1 MIIFRFPLGTFPF
14 GVSVTFENMR
24 PYGDS
29 APLIC
34 AECAEERQSP
44 REYREKIWT
53 KLGEDHFSG
62 TYTGKKLPLPKW
74 KVNENGKIPTN
85 MGPAPEGMTK
95 IPMTDKLLVDISDVS
110 KAYSSGSTTMIP
122 ACPDGDGNFWCYT
135 VVPEDVCKWW
145 SELPTR

>member
-1 MIIFRFPLGTFPF
+1 MKIEYVCSICGKKNVKLW
-14 GVSVTFENMR
+14 R

-95 IPMTDKLLVDISDVS
+95 IPMTDQLLVDISDVS

-145 SELPTR
+145 DELPTR